1 MSGTMS
7 GKMNRRSFLKVMGWS
22 SAGATLAGCDLPS
35 TVTLEEGKEDV
46 VSYLMPEEYVIPGV
60 GVWYAST
67 CTQCTAGCG
76 IHGRV
81 REGRVLKLEGNPDTT
96 VNNGKLC
103 MMGQAGVQGHY
114 NPDRVTTPMMRS
126 GGTLTP
132 VSWDKALA
140 TLEEKL
146 GAVSGDRFAWFTGTV
161 SGHQSTLLAN
171 HLGAMGSKTHYLH
184 EVVNNAVSR
193 AVNQDMLGEA
203 NPRLRLDKA
212 KMIVSFGADF
222 MGGASQSPVQYAG
235 QYAKFRTNKDR
246 GLLVQVE
253 SKMSLTGGSADLWL
267 AIKPGTEMVLALGM
281 ANLLLNKIKVSDAG
295 IPSDVRKLINDYG
308 ITKVAQITGIAGDR
322 IQRVTQLLSERSPSL
337 ILAGANVEGQA
348 QGYETT
354 AAIMMLNHI
363 LGNVGKTIE
372 STGNF
377 PFPQLMAKQGGTA
390 DLLAFA
396 EAAKAKKLDAVI
408 FYGSNP
414 VYSAPK
420 SLGLDEGLA
429 NVGFK
434 VAISQF
440 PDETT
445 MAADL
450 VLPVDSYLEDWG
462 TQVPANQAEGSAI
475 HVQQPLMQKLNPET
489 KGFGD
494 ILLSL
499 LKQRKKTEYGQFED
513 YYAYLRNAFAAM
525 PSAVKNNA
533 KNNNEF
539 WNTALQTGLIKVDPG
554 QKGLQSTVV
563 SFAAPAANEGDGLTL
578 LPTPRLGLFDGRH
591 ANLPWLQEAPDQI
604 AKVVWDSWAEMHP
617 STAAKL
623 GINNLDLVDVSSEQ
637 GSIKVRV
644 VLQKGMHADAIAI
657 PLGQGHEAHG
667 RYAKGLGENPLK
679 ILDATTDGKT
689 GELAMYSTRV
699 TAKSVGPADAIS
711 IVRMGT
717 GSGDSQAGRKLVATV
732 SLEQVRR
739 TEGS

>member
-1 MSGTMS
+1 MS
-7 GKMNRRSFLKVMGWS
+7 GKMNRRSFLKVMGWGG
-22 SAGATLAGCDLPS
+22 AGAALTGCDMPT

-67 CTQCTAGCG
+67 CTQCAAGCG

-81 REGRVLKLEGNPDTT
+81 REGRVLKLEGNPDAA

-103 MMGQAGVQGHY
+103 MMGQAGIQGHY
-114 NPDRVTTPMMRS
+114 NPDRITTPMMRS
-126 GGTLTP
+126 GGSLSP
-132 VSWDKALA
+132 ISWDKALA
-140 TLEEKL
+140 MLDEKL
-146 GAVSGDRFAWFTGTV
+146 GSVSGDRFAWFTGTV
-161 SGHQSTLLAN
+161 SGHQSALMAN
-171 HLGAMGSKTHYLH
+171 HLDVMGSKTHYVH

-222 MGGASQSPVQYAG
+222 MGASQSPVQYAG
-235 QYAKFRTNKDR
+235 QYAKFRTNKER

-253 SKMSLTGGSADLWL
+253 SKMSMTGGNADLWL
-267 AIKPGTEMVLALGM
+267 AIKPGTEAVLALGM
-281 ANLLLNKIKVSDAG
+281 ANLLLNKIKLSAAG
-295 IPSDVRKLINDYG
+295 IPADIRTLIDGYG
-308 ITKVAQITGIAGDR
+308 ISKVADITGIAGDR

-337 ILAGANVEGQA
+337 VMAGASVEGQT
-348 QGYETT
+348 QGYAAT

-372 STGNF
+372 SAGDF

-396 EAAKAKKLDAVI
+396 AAAKAKKLDAVI
-408 FYGSNP
+408 FHGSNP
-414 VYSAPK
+414 VYSAPQ
-420 SLGLDEGLA
+420 SLGLADAMA
-429 NVGFK
+429 NIGFK

-462 TQVPANQAEGSAI
+462 TQVPANQADGDAI
-475 HVQQPLMQKLNPET
+475 HVQQPLMEKLNAET
-489 KGFGD
+489 KGLGD
-494 ILLSL
+494 IVLAL
-499 LKQRKKTEYGQFED
+499 LKQRKNDEYGQFED
-513 YYAYLRNAFAAM
+513 YYAYLRNAFANM
-525 PSAVKNNA
+525 PTSVKNNA

-539 WNTALQTGLIKVDPG
+539 WNAALQTGVIDVKTGAKNLK
-554 QKGLQSTVV
+554 STVV
-563 SFAAPAANEGDGLTL
+563 SFAAPTIDASATGLTL
-578 LPTPRLGLFDGRH
+578 VPSPRFGLYDGRH

-604 AKVVWDSWAEMHP
+604 SKVVWDSWAEIHP
-617 STAAKL
+617 TTAAKL
-623 GINNLDLVDVSSEQ
+623 GIKNLELVKVTSAQ
-637 GSIKVRV
+637 GSITLRV
-644 VLQKGMHADAIAI
+644 VLLKSVHVDAIAV
-657 PLGQGHEAHG
+657 PLGQGHEAYG
-667 RYAKGLGENPLK
+667 RYAKGLGVNPLQ
-679 ILDATTDGKT
+679 ILDANTDSKT

-699 TAKSVGPADAIS
+699 TVKSVGVADSLS

-717 GSGDSQAGRKLVATV
+717 GAGDSQAGRKLVATV
-732 SLEQVRR
+732 PVEQLHR

>member
-22 SAGATLAGCDLPS
+22 SAGAALTGCDLPT
-35 TVTLEEGKEDV
+35 TVTLEEGKEEV

-67 CTQCTAGCG
+67 CTQCAAGCG

-81 REGRVLKLEGNPDTT
+81 REGRVLKLEGNPDAAL
-96 VNNGKLC
+96 NNGKLC

-114 NPDRVTTPMMRS
+114 NPDRITTPMLRT
-126 GGTLTP
+126 GGSLSP

-140 TLEEKL
+140 VLDEKL

-161 SGHQSTLLAN
+161 SGHQGALVAN
-171 HLGAMGSKTHYLH
+171 HLDAMGSKTHYVH

-222 MGGASQSPVQYAG
+222 MGASQSPVHYAG

-267 AIKPGTEMVLALGM
+267 AIKPGTEQVLALGM
-281 ANLLLNKIKVSDAG
+281 ANLLLNKIKLSDAG
-295 IPSDVRKLINDYG
+295 IPSDVRALIDEHD
-308 ITKVAQITGIAGDR
+308 ITKVAHTTGVAGDR
-322 IQRVTQLLSERSPSL
+322 IQRVTQLLTERSPSL
-337 ILAGANVEGQA
+337 VLAGASVEGQA
-348 QGYETT
+348 QGYAAI
-354 AAIMMLNHI
+354 AAIMLLNHI

-372 STGNF
+372 SAGEF
-377 PFPQLMAKQGGTA
+377 PFPQLLAKQGGTA
-390 DLLAFA
+390 DLVAFA

-408 FYGSNP
+408 FHGSNP
-414 VYSAPK
+414 LYTAPK
-420 SLGLDEGLA
+420 SLGLTEALSGI
-429 NVGFK
+429 GFK

-445 MAADL
+445 EAADL

-462 TQVPANQAEGSAI
+462 TQVPADQAEANAI
-475 HVQQPLMQKLNPET
+475 HVQQPLMERLNPET
-489 KGFGD
+489 RGLGD

-499 LKQRKKTEYGQFED
+499 LKQRKKAEYDQFED

-525 PSAVKNNA
+525 PTSVKNNA
-533 KNNNEF
+533 QNNNEF
-539 WNTALQTGLIKVDPG
+539 WNAALQTGVINV
-554 QKGLQSTVV
+554 QSGAKNLKSIVV
-563 SFAAPAANEGDGLTL
+563 SFDAPAPDDSSGLTL
-578 LPTPRLGLFDGRH
+578 LPSPRLGLFDGRH

-604 AKVVWDSWAEMHP
+604 SKVVWDSWAEMHP
-617 STAAKL
+617 STAKKM
-623 GINNLDLVDVSSEQ
+623 GIKNLELVEIGTEH
-637 GSIKVRV
+637 GSITVRV
-644 VLQKGMHADAIAI
+644 VLLKGMHADAIAV
-657 PLGQGHEAHG
+657 PLGQGHRAHG
-667 RYAKGLGENPLK
+667 RYAKGLGENPLQ
-679 ILDATTDGKT
+679 ILNAITDGKT
-689 GELAMYSTRV
+689 GELAMYGTRV
-699 TAKSVGPADAIS
+699 NVRNVGAADALS

-717 GSGDSQAGRKLVATV
+717 GAGDSQVGRKLVATV
-732 SLEQVRR
+732 PVEQVRR

>member
-1 MSGTMS
+1 
-7 GKMNRRSFLKVMGWS
+7 
-22 SAGATLAGCDLPS
+22 
-35 TVTLEEGKEDV
+35 
-46 VSYLMPEEYVIPGV
+46 
-60 GVWYAST
+60 
-67 CTQCTAGCG
+67 
-76 IHGRV
+76 
-81 REGRVLKLEGNPDTT
+81 
-96 VNNGKLC
+96 
-103 MMGQAGVQGHY
+103 MGQAGVQGHY
-114 NPDRVTTPMMRS
+114 NPDRITTPMMRS
-126 GGTLTP
+126 GGSLSP
-132 VSWDKALA
+132 VSWDEALA
-140 TLEEKL
+140 VLDEKL

-161 SGHQSTLLAN
+161 SGHQSALLTN
-171 HLGAMGSKTHYLH
+171 HLDVMGSKTHYVH

-222 MGGASQSPVQYAG
+222 IGVGQSPVQYAG
-235 QYAKFRTNKDR
+235 QYAKFRTNKER

-253 SKMSLTGGSADLWL
+253 SKMSLTGGNADLWL
-267 AIKPGTEMVLALGM
+267 AIKPGTEAVLALGM

-295 IPSDVRKLINDYG
+295 IPADVRTLIDDYG
-308 ITKVAQITGIAGDR
+308 ITKVAQTTGIAGDR

-337 ILAGANVEGQA
+337 VMAGPGVEGQA
-348 QGYETT
+348 QGYATT

-372 STGNF
+372 SAGDF

-414 VYSAPK
+414 VFNAPQ
-420 SLGLDEGLA
+420 SLGLAEA
-429 NVGFK
+429 MSNIGFK

-450 VLPVDSYLEDWG
+450 VLPADSYLEDWG
-462 TQVPANQAEGSAI
+462 TLVPANQAEGDAI
-475 HVQQPLMQKLNPET
+475 HVQQPLMEKLNAET
-489 KGFGD
+489 KGLGE
-494 ILLSL
+494 ILLTL
-499 LKQRKKTEYGQFED
+499 LKQRKNDEYGQFED
-513 YYAYLRNAFAAM
+513 YYAYLRNAFASM
-525 PSAVKNNA
+525 PTSVKNNA

-539 WNTALQTGLIKVDPG
+539 WNAALQAGVVNVKAGAKTLK
-554 QKGLQSTVV
+554 STVV
-563 SFAAPAANEGDGLTL
+563 SFDAPVVDASATGLTL
-578 LPTPRLGLFDGRH
+578 VPSPRLGLYDGRH

-604 AKVVWDSWAEMHP
+604 SKVVWDSWAEMHP

-623 GINNLDLVDVSSEQ
+623 GIKNLELVKVTSAQ
-637 GSIKVRV
+637 GSMTLRV
-644 VLQKGMHADAIAI
+644 VLLKSVHVDAVAV
-657 PLGQGHEAHG
+657 PLGQGHEDYG
-667 RYAKGLGENPLK
+667 RYAKGLGANPLQ
-679 ILDATTDGKT
+679 ILDATTDSKT

-699 TAKSVGPADAIS
+699 TVKSIGPADALS

-732 SLEQVRR
+732 PVEQLRR

>member
-1 MSGTMS
+1 MSGTMN

-22 SAGATLAGCDLPS
+22 GAGATLAGCDLPS
-35 TVTLEEGKEDV
+35 TVTLEEGKEEV

-67 CTQCTAGCG
+67 CTQCSAGCG

-81 REGRVLKLEGNPDTT
+81 REGRVLKLEGNPDTA

-114 NPDRVTTPMMRS
+114 NPDRITTPMMRS
-126 GGTLTP
+126 GGNLAP

-140 TLEEKL
+140 TLEEQL
-146 GAVSGDRFAWFTGTV
+146 GAVSGERFAWFTGTV
-161 SGHQSTLLAN
+161 SGHQSALLTN
-171 HLGAMGSKTHYLH
+171 HLDAMGSKNHYVH

-222 MGGASQSPVQYAG
+222 MGASQSPVQYAG
-235 QYAKFRTNKDR
+235 QYAKFRTNKER

-267 AIKPGTEMVLALGM
+267 AIKPGTEAVLALGI

-295 IPSDVRKLINDYG
+295 IPADVRALIDDHD
-308 ITKVAQITGIAGDR
+308 ITSVARTTGIAGHR
-322 IQRVTQLLSERSPSL
+322 IQRVTQLLTERSPSL

-348 QGYETT
+348 QGYETA

-372 STGNF
+372 SAGNF

-390 DLLAFA
+390 DLVAFT
-396 EAAKAKKLDAVI
+396 EAVKAKKLDAVI

-414 VYSAPK
+414 VYTAPR
-420 SLGLDEGLA
+420 SLGLGEALA

-462 TQVPANQAEGSAI
+462 TQVPANQAEDNAI
-475 HVQQPLMQKLNPET
+475 HVQQPLMQKLHADT
-489 KGFGD
+489 KGLGE
-494 ILLSL
+494 ILLML

-533 KNNNEF
+533 KNDNEF
-539 WNTALQTGLIKVDPG
+539 WNGALQTGLIKVDAG
-554 QKGLQSTVV
+554 KKDLQSKVV
-563 SFAAPAANEGDGLTL
+563 SFAGPAASEDGGLTL

-617 STAAKL
+617 STAEKL
-623 GINNLDLVDVSSEQ
+623 GIKNLELVEVSSAQ

-657 PLGQGHEAHG
+657 PLGQGHEAYG
-667 RYAKGLGENPLK
+667 RYAKGLGANPLK
-679 ILDATTDGKT
+679 ILDAITDKKT
-689 GELAMYSTRV
+689 GELAMYGTRV
-699 TAKSVGPADAIS
+699 TAKSVGAADSLS

-732 SLEQVRR
+732 PVEQLRR